1 MNTDIVLLHY
11 NNYFNRQIKVAG
23 TELAQYTALDANYTT
38 VELVNFNPSDGV
50 STSLVL
56 GKGEIP
62 TTGKDLDSYDY
73 LLLID
78 HDDTDKKVLSRWFII
93 DRDRTRDGQYQ
104 FTLRR
109 DVIADN
115 YDAVKG
121 STTFVEKGII
131 SDTTNPLLYNKENAT
146 FNQIKQ
152 GETLLKDSTG
162 CGWVVGYIPQDA
174 FQTITTVSKDVV
186 LQSSAD
192 ITVNDIS
199 TWTYYN
205 ASSLSSS
212 QEIWS
217 TSSLSKQLQ
226 LKTKLHYPAYSYPS
240 AGINWQE
247 QRVKGTIYV
256 PQGGT
261 VTSSVSSSSTSYDSW
276 SGVVVNH
283 STGVPNP
290 PSSFNEA
297 NYLANNMPGDSTL
310 WSNLDSVLRDMGFY
324 GNLTIKTQNEV
335 NSLIALDGKTI
346 KDTATGSIYKI
357 HLRNVSAS
365 GGTLLDNTYASV
377 NTFMSRL
384 NSDIVRSSTGSTG
397 SNQTVGN
404 YNISD
409 VQVGYNGNGYTLEIT
424 QIFTFAGVEIDNN
437 RNHLVDAPYDMFCI
451 PYSDTKSIKVGTGS
465 GNTVICSKELAISL
479 AQEIAKDAGSGSIYD
494 TQLLPYCPSQELVT
508 KNPNIYNDDATIDVT
523 GLSFDVIRDITN
535 SFVQVSVN
543 ALTWNSVVAQYGQL
557 YDEQYRP
564 INYYAAS
571 NNTYYY
577 RTANTGNVLGALVWC
592 TSATR
597 TFDIA
602 LNIPASSDAVQ
613 RKIEN
618 ECDMYRLCSG
628 NYQGI
633 FEFSAAKSFG
643 VTGFKVDCTF
653 KPFNPYIHVVPRLGG
668 LYGDGFADYND
679 ARGLICGG
687 DFSLAQ
693 MSNAWANY
701 ELQNKN
707 YQQIFD
713 RQIQNMDVMSKYAN
727 IESGLSAITGSVSG
741 AATGAAAGMMTMGP
755 AGAIGMGIAGG
766 LTSLAGGIGDHIIGI
781 KRQEEAKSFATDMYG
796 YNLGNIKAIPTSLAK
811 NTSLTPN
818 TKIFP
823 FIEKYSCTDIEKEA
837 LQNKLTYNGMTIM
850 NISTINPYVGTGF
863 FKGQIIRFN
872 SLQEDSHMANAIYE
886 EINKGVYI

>member
-1 MNTDIVLLHY
+1 MKDIILLHY
-11 NNYFNRQIKVAG
+11 NNYFNRQVKKAG
-23 TELAQYTALDANYTT
+23 DLEGDYTSLDTYYTAIRT
-38 VELVNFNPSDGV
+38 VNFNPSDGV
-50 STSLVL
+50 DTSLIL
-56 GKGEIP
+56 GKGEQP
-62 TTGKDLDSYDY
+62 TPSNDYDTYDY
-73 LLLID
+73 LIVTDPNDND
-78 HDDTDKKVLSRWFII
+78 HPVLSRWFII
-93 DRDRTRDGQYQ
+93 DRNRTRDGQFD
-104 FTLRR
+104 FTLKR
-109 DVIADN
+109 DVIVDN
-115 YDAVKG
+115 LERVKDA
-121 STTFVEKGII
+121 TTFIEKGII
-131 SDTTNPLLYNKENAT
+131 SDTTNPLLYNSESMT
-146 FNQIKQ
+146 YNQIKQ
-152 GETLLKDSTG
+152 EETLLKDSTG

-226 LKTKLHYPAYSYPS
+226 LKTKLHYPAYSRPS

-283 STGVPNP
+283 SNGIPNP

-297 NYLANNMPGDSTL
+297 NYLANNMPSDSTL

-324 GNLTIKTQNEV
+324 GNLTIKTQSQV
-335 NSLIALDGKTI
+335 NGLIALDGKTI
-346 KDTATGSIYKI
+346 KDTASGSIYKI

-377 NTFMSRL
+377 NTFMNRL
-384 NSDIVRSSTGSTG
+384 NSDIVRSSSGGTG

-404 YNISD
+404 YNIAD

-479 AQEIAKDAGSGSIYD
+479 AQEISKDAGSGSIYD

-543 ALTWNSVVAQYGQL
+543 AVTWNNVVAQHGQL

-597 TFDIA
+597 SFDI
-602 LNIPASSDAVQ
+602 NTPISVSSDALE
-613 RKIEN
+613 RKVES
-618 ECDMYRLCSG
+618 ECDFYRLCSG
-628 NYQGI
+628 NYQGV
-633 FEFSAAKSFG
+633 FEFNASKSFG
-643 VTGFKVDCTF
+643 VSGFRVDCTF
-653 KPFNPYIHVVPRLGG
+653 KPFNPYIHIVPKLGG
-668 LYGDGFADYND
+668 LYGNDFADYRD

-707 YQQIFD
+707 YQNIFD
-713 RQIQNMDVMSKYAN
+713 RQIQNMDVMNSIAKQEA
-727 IESGLSAITGSVSG
+727 AIQIATGSVTGATSG
-741 AATGAAAGMMTMGP
+741 AVSGALIGGPVGGVIGGVVGGAT
-755 AGAIGMGIAGG
+755 GIAGG
-766 LTSLAGGIGDHIIGI
+766 IADYSNLV
-781 KRQEEAKSFATDMYG
+781 KRQEEIKSFATDMYG
-796 YNLGNIKAIPTSLAK
+796 YQLGNIKAIPTSLSK
-811 NTSLTPN
+811 NTALTAN

-823 FIEKYSCTDIEKEA
+823 FIEKYSCTDIEKQA
-837 LQNKLTYNGMTIM
+837 LRNKLTYNGMTIM
-850 NISTINPYVGTGF
+850 NIGEITPYVGTGF
-863 FKGQIIRFN
+863 IKGQIIRFN
-872 SLQEDSHMANAIYE
+872 GLQEDSHMANAIYS

>member
-1 MNTDIVLLHY
+1 MSIDIVLLHY

-23 TELAQYTALDANYTT
+23 TTEADYLSEDIYYTT
-38 VELVNFNPSDGV
+38 VSLVNFNPSDGV
-50 STSLVL
+50 STSLIL
-56 GKGEIP
+56 GKGELP
-62 TTGKDLDSYDY
+62 TPSKDLDTYDY
-73 LLLID
+73 LLVVD
-78 HDDTDKKVLSRWFII
+78 SEDTNRTVLSRWFIL

-174 FQTITTVSKDVV
+174 FNTPKIVSKDVELV
-186 LQSSAD
+186 STAD
-192 ITVNDIS
+192 ITVNGIS
-199 TWTYYN
+199 TWTYYP
-205 ASSLSSS
+205 ASSMATSR
-212 QEIWS
+212 EIWAS
-217 TSSLSKQLQ
+217 SSLSKQII
-226 LKTKLHYPAYSYPS
+226 LKTKEHLPAYVNSY
-240 AGINWQE
+240 AGINWPE
-247 QRVKGTIYV
+247 HKIKGKIYV

-261 VTSSVSSSSTSYDSW
+261 VSGEIVSTTESYGDW
-276 SGVVVNH
+276 SGVTVNVN
-283 STGVPNP
+283 TGA
-290 PSSFNEA
+290 PSVSVFNA
-297 NYLANNMPGDSTL
+297 KDLANNMPSDSTL
-310 WSNLDSVLRDMGFY
+310 WDYADTVLDDQGVGSNVVIKESAVIDSML
-324 GNLTIKTQNEV
+324 
-335 NSLIALDGKTI
+335 ALEGQTI
-346 KDTATGSIYKI
+346 KDTATDEYYKI
-357 HLRNVSAS
+357 HITNVTAAS
-365 GGTLLDNTYASV
+365 GMTGLDESLASTTTLINRI
-377 NTFMSRL
+377 N
-384 NSDIVRSSTGSTG
+384 NDIISSWSTGGVQYNTNGST
-397 SNQTVGN
+397 
-404 YNISD
+404 YRKSD
-409 VQVGYNGNGYTLEIT
+409 VQLGYNGNGYQIELT
-424 QIFTFAGVEIDNN
+424 QQFTFASVEIDSN
-437 RNHLVDAPYDMFCI
+437 RNHVVDAPYDMFCI
-451 PYSDTKSIKVGTGS
+451 PYSDTKSMRVTS
-465 GNTVICSKELAISL
+465 SDTVLCSKNLAISL
-479 AQEIAKDAGSGSIYD
+479 AQEIAADTGSGNIYD
-494 TQLLPYCPSQELVT
+494 TQLLPYCPSQELII
-508 KNPNIYNDDATIDVT
+508 KNPNIYADDATIDLRD
-523 GLSFDVIRDITN
+523 LSIDIIRDSTTTYTSVTITDQTQ
-535 SFVQVSVN
+535 FEQ
-543 ALTWNSVVAQYGQL
+543 AQANYGQI
-557 YDEQYRP
+557 YDESYRP
-564 INYYAAS
+564 IYYYSAS
-571 NNTYYY
+571 NTAYYY
-577 RTANTGNVLGALVWC
+577 RNATTGAVLGAIVWC

-633 FEFSAAKSFG
+633 FEFNAAKSFG
-643 VTGFKVDCTF
+643 VTGFKVDCAF

-741 AATGAAAGMMTMGP
+741 AATGAAAGMMTFGP
-755 AGAIGMGIAGG
+755 TGAIAGG
-766 LTSLAGGIGDHIIGI
+766 ILGGAASLAGGIGDHVLGI
-781 KRQEEAKSFATDMYG
+781 KRQEEVKSFATDMYG

-872 SLQEDSHMANAIYE
+872 SLQDDNHMANAIYE

>member
-1 MNTDIVLLHY
+1 MATNITLLNY
-11 NNYFNRQIKVAG
+11 NNYFNRIIKKES
-23 TELAQYTALDANYTT
+23 TLANYKTLDSNFT
-38 VELVNFNPSDGV
+38 DINSVNFNPADGV
-50 STSLVL
+50 NTDLVVGTSS
-56 GKGEIP
+56 I
-62 TTGKDLDSYDY
+62 SHNYDY
-73 LLLID
+73 LIVWD
-78 HDDTDKKVLSRWFII
+78 STNSSIISRWFIM
-93 DRDRTRDGQYQ
+93 DEDRTRNGQYRLS
-104 FTLRR
+104 LRR
-109 DVIADN
+109 DVIVDN
-115 YDAVKG
+115 YDAVKE
-121 STTFVEKGII
+121 STTFVEKGTI
-131 SDTTNPLLYNKENAT
+131 SDTTNPLLYNSESMT
-146 FNQIKQ
+146 YNQIKQ
-152 GETLLKDSTG
+152 GEMLLKDSTG

-226 LKTKLHYPAYSYPS
+226 LKTKLHYPAYSRPS

-261 VTSSVSSSSTSYDSW
+261 ITSSVSSSSTSYDSW

-283 STGVPNP
+283 SNGIPNP

-297 NYLANNMPGDSTL
+297 NYLANNMPSDSTL

-335 NSLIALDGKTI
+335 NGLIALDGKTI

-377 NTFMSRL
+377 NTFMNRL
-384 NSDIVRSSTGSTG
+384 NGDIVRSSTGSTG

-404 YNISD
+404 YNIAD

-451 PYSDTKSIKVGTGS
+451 PYSDTKYIKVATGA
-465 GNTVICSKELAISL
+465 GNTVLCSKELAISL
-479 AQEIAKDAGSGSIYD
+479 AQEIAKDSGSGSIYD

-543 ALTWNSVVAQYGQL
+543 AVTWNSVVAQHGQL

-577 RTANTGNVLGALVWC
+577 RTANTGNVLGAIVWC

-633 FEFSAAKSFG
+633 FEFNAAKSFG
-643 VTGFKVDCTF
+643 VAGFKVDCAF
-653 KPFNPYIHVVPRLGG
+653 KPYNPYIHVVPRLGG

-713 RQIQNMDVMSKYAN
+713 RQIQNMEVNNKFN
-727 IESGLSAITGSVSG
+727 IAEGAVSAF
-741 AATGAAAGMMTMGP
+741 TGAIGGGTAAGMAGKMMSLSNP
-755 AGAIGMGIAGG
+755 ASAAIGIAGG
-766 LTSLAGGIGDHIIGI
+766 IASAGAGIADIMIG
-781 KRQEEAKSFATDMYG
+781 QERYKEAKSFATDMYG
-796 YNLGNIKAIPTSLAK
+796 YQLGNIKAIPTSLAK
-811 NTSLTPN
+811 NTALTPN

-823 FIEKYSCTDIEKEA
+823 FVEKYTCTDIEKEA
-837 LQNKLTYNGMTIM
+837 LQNKLIYNGMTIM
-850 NISTINPYVGTGF
+850 NIGTPNSYIGTGF
-863 FKGQIIRFN
+863 FKGQIIRFP
-872 SLQEDSHMANAIYE
+872 SLKEDNHMANAIYE
-886 EINKGVYI
+886 EINKGVYL